1 MPMLCVQTGHFTVDG
16 ASNNITMLCALQME
30 LFACGIDFDAQDQ
43 YIRYDSCCVDPS
55 LFHG

>member
-1 MPMLCVQTGHFTVDG
+1 MLCVQTGHFTVDG